1 MQTLAIKSGM
11 LVIAVSLAGCN
22 TFSGKEI
29 GGASGV
35 VLGGVAGSAL
45 SGGNAA
51 ATIGGSLVGGVIGY
65 KAGENHDQKHP
76 RTTINK

>member
-1 MQTLAIKSGM
+1 MKTLAIKSGV
-11 LVIAVSLAGCN
+11 LLIAMSLAGCN

-51 ATIGGSLVGGVIGY
+51 ATIGGSLVGGIVGY
-65 KAGENHDQKHP
+65 KVGENYDQKHP
-76 RTTINK
+76 RKNNQ